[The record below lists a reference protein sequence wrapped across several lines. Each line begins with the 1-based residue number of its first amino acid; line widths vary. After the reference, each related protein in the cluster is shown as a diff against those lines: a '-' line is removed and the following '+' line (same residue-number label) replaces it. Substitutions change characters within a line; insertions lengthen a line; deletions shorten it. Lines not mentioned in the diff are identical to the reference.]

1 MHFICGSTG
10 AGKTTYAVALAK
22 RTKAVRFT
30 IDEWMANLFVVDR
43 PGTPSLEW
51 ALERTARCEAQMW
64 ALTEQLLARGVD
76 VVFDVGL
83 LRRDHRD
90 HLRFRGLQVGAEVK
104 LHYLDVD
111 RETRRA
117 RVRRRNTERTETY
130 LFPVTDEMFDF
141 MECSEC
147 AATFPF
153 IKGNYMLATSA
164 LPKTGQEDA

>member
-1 MHFICGSTG
+1 M
-10 AGKTTYAVALAK
+10 
-22 RTKAVRFT
+22 
-30 IDEWMANLFVVDR
+30 DEWMVTLFWRDAP
-43 PGTPSLEW
+43 PGAPLSW

-90 HLRFRGLQVGAEVK
+90 QLRFRALQLGAEVK

-130 LFPVTDEMFDF
+130 LFPVSDEMFDF
-141 MECSEC
+141 MESYFEPPSDDELYSAMIVCESE
-147 AATFPF
+147 APP
-153 IKGNYMLATSA
+153 GSPMLW
-164 LPKTGQEDA
+164 